1 MVHKPIELHILGMS
15 HMIRKHILSCMT
27 TYNFTGVRYRP
38 DAQQLLCTKCL
49 KNLPLLFQYTAYG
62 GRRRLP
68 IAVRLTGKV
77 QVSRM
82 RMQITQS
89 WDCAHV
95 VITCA
100 ISRLEHNLGIPRVG
114 NAVSRLRKFPDC
126 VAHNHNHRDNK
137 SWYLSL
143 KNSSHYK
150 TRGWEKYRRHNVL
163 KWSTV

>member
-1 MVHKPIELHILGMS
+1 MHNNYSAQNVSKTFRCSFSIPLTEADAAYQS
-15 HMIRKHILSCMT
+15 LSGLQAK
-27 TYNFTGVRYRP
+27 F
-38 DAQQLLCTKCL
+38 K
-49 KNLPLLFQYTAYG
+49 
-62 GRRRLP
+62 
-68 IAVRLTGKV
+68 
-77 QVSRM
+77 VSRM

-150 TRGWEKYRRHNVL
+150 TRGWEKYRRQCIEMIHSL
-163 KWSTV
+163 KGFLEKLCNGNFTAELSSEKLSFRQYAIN